1 MTSVPA
7 TAEVPARIP
16 ASASAIWFLNIF
28 FHFLSPIFKKS
39 KLLFDYIPL

>member
-16 ASASAIWFLNIF
+16 ASASAIWFKYF